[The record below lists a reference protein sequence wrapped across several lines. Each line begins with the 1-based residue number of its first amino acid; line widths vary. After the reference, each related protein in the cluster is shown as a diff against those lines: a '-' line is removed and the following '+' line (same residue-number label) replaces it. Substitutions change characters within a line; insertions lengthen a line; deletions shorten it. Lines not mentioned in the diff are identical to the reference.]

1 MSVYYTM
8 THIYLKNVGPALV
21 QNREYYRPAA
31 VVYELSFRALV
42 SIGNQTNFSIGHT
55 INIYLLLSI
64 ILFNVFKHCSLLT
77 CETIRPIF
85 TSDSDS
91 YPCVV

>member
-8 THIYLKNVGPALV
+8 THIYLKNVGPAIV
-21 QNREYYRPAA
+21 QKREYYRPAA

-55 INIYLLLSI
+55 DDKYLFITVYDI
-64 ILFNVFKHCSLLT
+64 I
-77 CETIRPIF
+77 
-85 TSDSDS
+85 
-91 YPCVV
+91 